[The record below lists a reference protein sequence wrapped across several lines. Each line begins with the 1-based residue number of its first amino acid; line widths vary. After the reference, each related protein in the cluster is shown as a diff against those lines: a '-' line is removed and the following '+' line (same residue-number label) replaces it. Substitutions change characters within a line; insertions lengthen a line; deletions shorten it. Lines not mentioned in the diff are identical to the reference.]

1 MHSLISIDDITKDNI
16 DIIFKLARKY
26 KVINKNS
33 RMRPNQKTNSTLK
46 PYNIGIMFFEPS
58 TRTFC
63 SFQSAINRCGGSHIT
78 YIHEN
83 SSSKKG
89 ESLRDTIKTMEA
101 YCDLLIIRHP
111 EKNIFDSI
119 KTFTHVPLVNA
130 GDGSGEHP
138 TQSLVDLYTINSHF
152 DRKLASILFVGDL
165 KNNRCVRSLI
175 KLINRYYDN
184 IKIFLL
190 EIDGLEF
197 DDLDHSIIGKKDNFK
212 RVKTYN
218 DCISFVDVVYMTR
231 IQLER
236 LDQNDP
242 NIITKYKDI
251 TMTPEV
257 MQKMKNISIVLH
269 PLPRNYEINPI
280 CDNDPRAKYFQNV
293 ENGVF
298 VRMGIL
304 NYCMNEFNY

>member
-16 DIIFKLARKY
+16 DIIFKLATKY

-63 SFQSAINRCGGSHIT
+63 SFQSAVNRCGGSFIT

-111 EKNIFDSI
+111 ENNIFDSI

-138 TQSLVDLYTINSHF
+138 TQALLDLYTMNTHF
-152 DRKLASILFVGDL
+152 DRKLSSILFVGDL
-165 KNNRCVRSLI
+165 KNNRSVHSLI
-175 KLINRYYDN
+175 KLVNRYYDN
-184 IKIFLL
+184 VKIFFL

-197 DDLDHSIIGKKDNFK
+197 DDSVFVKRDNFK
-212 RVKTYN
+212 HVKTYD

-231 IQLER
+231 IQVER
-236 LDQNDP
+236 LDQTDP

-257 MQKMKNISIVLH
+257 MKKMKNISIVLH

-293 ENGVF
+293 ENGVY

-304 NYCMNEFNY
+304 NYCLNGFNY

>member
-1 MHSLISIDDITKDNI
+1 MYSLISIDDITKDNI
-16 DIIFKLARKY
+16 DIIFKLATKY

-63 SFQSAINRCGGSHIT
+63 SFQSAVNRCGGTFIT

-119 KTFTHVPLVNA
+119 KTFTNVPLVNA

-138 TQSLVDLYTINSHF
+138 TQALLDLYTMNTHF
-152 DRKLASILFVGDL
+152 DRKLSSILFVGDL
-165 KNNRCVRSLI
+165 KNSRTVHSLI
-175 KLINRYYDN
+175 KLVNRYYDEN
-184 IKIFLL
+184 IKIYFL
-190 EIDGLEF
+190 EINGLEF
-197 DDLDHSIIGKKDNFK
+197 DETVFVKKDNFK
-212 RVKTYN
+212 HVKCYD

-231 IQLER
+231 IQVER
-236 LDQNDP
+236 LDQTDP
-242 NIITKYKDI
+242 NIIAKYKDI

-257 MQKMKNISIVLH
+257 MAKMKNISIVLH
-269 PLPRNYEINPI
+269 PLPRNYEMNPI
-280 CDNDPRAKYFQNV
+280 CDNDHRAKYFQNV
-293 ENGVF
+293 ENGVY
-298 VRMGIL
+298 VRMGLL
-304 NYCMNEFNY
+304 NYCLNTFHN

>member
-16 DIIFKLARKY
+16 DIIFKLATKY

-63 SFQSAINRCGGSHIT
+63 SFQSAINRCGGSFIT

-89 ESLRDTIKTMEA
+89 ESLRDTVKTMEA

-138 TQSLVDLYTINSHF
+138 TQSLIDLYTINSHF
-152 DRKLASILFVGDL
+152 DRKLSSILFVGDL
-165 KNNRCVRSLI
+165 KNNRCVHSLI

-184 IKIFLL
+184 IKIFFL

-197 DDLDHSIIGKKDNFK
+197 DDSIIVKKDNFK
-212 RVKTYN
+212 RVKTYD
-218 DCISFVDVVYMTR
+218 DCISFVDVVYITR

-242 NIITKYKDI
+242 NIITKYKNV

-257 MQKMKNISIVLH
+257 MTKMKNISIVLH

-293 ENGVF
+293 QNGVF

>member
-1 MHSLISIDDITKDNI
+1 MHSFISIDDITKDNI
-16 DIIFKLARKY
+16 QIIFKLATKY

-46 PYNIGIMFFEPS
+46 PFNIGIMFFEPS

-63 SFQSAINRCGGSHIT
+63 SFQSAINRCGGTFIT

-111 EKNIFDSI
+111 EKNIFDNI
-119 KTFTHVPLVNA
+119 KTFTNVPLVNA

-138 TQSLVDLYTINSHF
+138 SQALLDLYTIDTHF
-152 DRKLASILFVGDL
+152 DRKLSSILFVGDL
-165 KNNRCVRSLI
+165 KNSRTVHSLI
-175 KLINRYYDN
+175 KLVNRYYDEN
-184 IKIFLL
+184 IKIYFL
-190 EIDGLEF
+190 EINGLEF
-197 DDLDHSIIGKKDNFK
+197 DETVFVKKDNFK
-212 RVKTYN
+212 HVKCYD

-231 IQLER
+231 IQVER
-236 LDQNDP
+236 LDQTDP
-242 NIITKYKDI
+242 NIIAKYKDI

-257 MQKMKNISIVLH
+257 MAKMKNISIVLH
-269 PLPRNYEINPI
+269 PLPRNYEMNPI
-280 CDNDPRAKYFQNV
+280 CDNDHRAKYFQNV
-293 ENGVF
+293 ENGVY
-298 VRMGIL
+298 VRMGLL
-304 NYCMNEFNY
+304 NYCLNTFHN

>member
-1 MHSLISIDDITKDNI
+1 MHTLISIDDITKDNI
-16 DIIFKLARKY
+16 EIIFKLATKY

-63 SFQSAINRCGGSHIT
+63 SFQSAVNRCGGTFIT
-78 YIHEN
+78 YVHEN

-89 ESLRDTIKTMEA
+89 ESLRDTVKTMEA

-119 KTFTHVPLVNA
+119 KTFTNVPLINA

-138 TQSLVDLYTINSHF
+138 TQALLDLYTMNSHF
-152 DRKLASILFVGDL
+152 DQKLSSILFVGDL
-165 KNNRCVRSLI
+165 KNNRSVHSLI
-175 KLINRYYDN
+175 KLVNTYYDN
-184 IKIFLL
+184 VKIFFL
-190 EIDGLEF
+190 EINGLEF
-197 DDLDHSIIGKKDNFK
+197 DESVFVKRDNFK
-212 RVKTYN
+212 HVKTY
-218 DCISFVDVVYMTR
+218 DECISFVDVVYMTR

-236 LDQNDP
+236 LDQTDP

-257 MQKMKNISIVLH
+257 MKKMKNISIVLH

-293 ENGVF
+293 ENGVY

-304 NYCMNEFNY
+304 NYCLNGFNF

>member
-16 DIIFKLARKY
+16 DIIFKLATKY

-63 SFQSAINRCGGSHIT
+63 SFQSAINRCGGSFIT

-89 ESLRDTIKTMEA
+89 ESLRDTVKTMEA

-119 KTFTHVPLVNA
+119 KTFTQVPLVNA

-138 TQSLVDLYTINSHF
+138 TQSLIDLYTINSHF
-152 DRKLASILFVGDL
+152 DRKLSSILFVGDL
-165 KNNRCVRSLI
+165 KNNRCVHSLI

-184 IKIFLL
+184 IKIFFL

-197 DDLDHSIIGKKDNFK
+197 DDSIIVKKDNFK
-212 RVKTYN
+212 RVKTYD
-218 DCISFVDVVYMTR
+218 DCISFVDVVYITR

-242 NIITKYKDI
+242 NIITKYKNV

-257 MQKMKNISIVLH
+257 MTKMKNISIVLH

-293 ENGVF
+293 QNGVF